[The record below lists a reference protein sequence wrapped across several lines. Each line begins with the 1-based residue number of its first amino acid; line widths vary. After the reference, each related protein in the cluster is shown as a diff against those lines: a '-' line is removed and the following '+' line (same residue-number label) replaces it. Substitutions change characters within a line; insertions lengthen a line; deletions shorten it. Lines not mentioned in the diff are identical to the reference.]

1 MLAAFYRLT
10 NFLHGIFISFLSS
23 LHIVEMIMNG
33 KNENAITLWQCF
45 RWCTVD
51 QELHVICLYV
61 ASVFYFI
68 SLFFLIFICNWHLI
82 VEACMFLLFS
92 LCRLASGNCSLHST
106 KACVHKK
113 MHYNET
119 MQNEMWFAPCCSSNR
134 AGPAVWTSLSPSPL
148 HSSLHSV
155 MLFGNSDPPV
165 LVICLPD
172 TRWLERTLTR
182 WFSWCMLVTKCH
194 EVHASRSWLLSS
206 LVLPPQV

>member
-1 MLAAFYRLT
+1 MSSAYMLHLFS
-10 NFLHGIFISFLSS
+10 ILSP
-23 LHIVEMIMNG
+23 
-33 KNENAITLWQCF
+33 F
-45 RWCTVD
+45 
-51 QELHVICLYV
+51 
-61 ASVFYFI
+61 
-68 SLFFLIFICNWHLI
+68 FFLIFICNWHLI